1 MRMGNAMEKWNEVHM
16 ITQAAEYLMLMNEET
31 TEIPEEYFDYPGYSL
46 NIYTD
51 DADELPEEFNGIEG
65 QIPLKK
71 LVIELVR
78 ERDDKTV
85 ETVIID
91 KLSYE
96 EQDYNKNF
104 FHTTLPGN
112 AEQSNAD
119 CGLRRLGRRYG
130 MLVLRPLPLG

>member
-1 MRMGNAMEKWNEVHM
+1 MKKYSFTLIEVVVALGILAVGLGGMLQLAISAQMRMGNAMEKWNEVHM

-78 ERDDKTV
+78 ERDGKTV

-91 KLSYE
+91 RLSYE
-96 EQDYNKNF
+96 EQDY
-104 FHTTLPGN
+104 
-112 AEQSNAD
+112 A
-119 CGLRRLGRRYG
+119 
-130 MLVLRPLPLG
+130 